1 MAERKLGH
9 KFREDG
15 VEWLVV
21 VEFVM
26 IVERILEVSIALH
39 LLVHLSEDVGLVW
52 FDELQQ
58 LAELYLVSV
67 IANGAICPEVQDLLI
82 VPDSH
87 PTTKLRVQ
95 VGPD

>member
-39 LLVHLSEDVGLVW
+39 FLVHLSEDVGLVW

-58 LAELYLVSV
+58 LAELYF
-67 IANGAICPEVQDLLI
+67 CLLYTS
-82 VPDSH
+82 PSPRDQRGSRM
-87 PTTKLRVQ
+87 PSSA
-95 VGPD
+95 